1 MCSHNID
8 GKMRNMTSG
17 KFTMDAAETEAGLSA
32 ADEATAQQS
41 GASLKSLAV
50 GGYMTSLVGAAIGA
64 RAVDKAQTEGCT
76 AANMGSREFSIA
88 TVQSAEADNSS
99 VLTT

>member
-1 MCSHNID
+1 
-8 GKMRNMTSG
+8 
-17 KFTMDAAETEAGLSA
+17 MDVAETEAGLST
-32 ADEATAQQS
+32 ADEATAEQS
-41 GASLKSLAV
+41 GASLKSLTV

-64 RAVDKAQTEGCT
+64 RAVDQAQTETRT

-88 TVQSAEADNSS
+88 TVQNAEAGNSS